1 MSVSVVCS
9 TRRNGKMPAS
19 DENRDRR
26 DRLIMTARSAARR
39 AAIDI
44 ARQHGA
50 EIIDRPAFGG
60 SQVTIRDVE
69 PLAGLR
75 AAREIELGARYHIRN
90 YIQDAREAGY
100 AWSEIGAALNLGA
113 GRNDERGGQSVA
125 EAAYSVAAG
134 NPDSETARRYGRSF
148 GWRCASCEGLVI
160 DRGPF
165 DGPVDAEPGHGDG
178 CPRLAATV
186 AAWEA
191 EWEAGE

>member
-1 MSVSVVCS
+1 
-9 TRRNGKMPAS
+9 MPAS
-19 DENRDRR
+19 DESRDRR
-26 DRLIMTARSAARR
+26 DRLIMTARIAARR

-44 ARQHGA
+44 ARQDGA

-100 AWSEIGAALNLGA
+100 AWSEIGAALNLGV
-113 GRNDERGGQSVA
+113 GRNDEREGQSVA

-148 GWRCASCEGLVI
+148 GWRCASCDGLDHRPRTV
-160 DRGPF
+160 RRACRCGARPRS
-165 DGPVDAEPGHGDG
+165 G

-191 EWEAGE
+191 EWEAAE